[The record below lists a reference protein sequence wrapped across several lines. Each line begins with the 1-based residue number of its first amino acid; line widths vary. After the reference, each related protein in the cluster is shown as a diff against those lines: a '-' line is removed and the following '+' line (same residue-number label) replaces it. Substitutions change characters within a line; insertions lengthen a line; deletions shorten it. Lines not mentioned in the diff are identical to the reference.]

1 MNRKRSR
8 TYFKHLIFMILT
20 VLQSSCTFGD
30 EPGVCPYNTR
40 LDYWYAGSGSEN
52 QLPVYVDNL
61 RQYLFDSEGELLGV
75 EPLRGDSIRG
85 WQGNLAAGEY
95 TVVLWGN
102 LADDGSDGLAI
113 EPESGEKLA
122 DMELSAV
129 TSGAPP
135 GYRMNTG
142 RLYYGNLTFRVE
154 EGRSFRRRVYLSH
167 AHASLHVTVQWMADT
182 PAEGGTY
189 RMRMKGIASEY
200 GFVKGWESEEQPEGG
215 SYAVPYI
222 STSRI
227 NHETRASMNYDGEV
241 TGEFVTFRYTSDTHQ
256 LWSLWRNDER
266 IVGDLDLYRFFAKKP
281 MDMDRNIEQEFEILV
296 TVSADKIIV
305 TEVTES
311 DWDEGGA
318 IG

>member
-1 MNRKRSR
+1 MK
-8 TYFKHLIFMILT
+8 KILEIVYT
-20 VLQSSCTFGD
+20 LLAVVLSGCTFGD
-30 EPGVCPYNTR
+30 EPGVCPYTAR

-61 RQYLFDSEGELLGV
+61 RQYLFDSQGNLLSV
-75 EPLRGDSIRG
+75 ETLRGDSIRS
-85 WQGNLAAGEY
+85 WQGNLDAGEY

-102 LADDGSDGLAI
+102 LADDGSDGLSI
-113 EPESGEKLA
+113 QPVSEQRLG
-122 DMELSAV
+122 DMQLSAV
-129 TSGAPP
+129 TGSAPP
-135 GYRMNTG
+135 GYRANTG
-142 RLYYGNLTFRVE
+142 RLYYGNLTFRIE
-154 EGRSFRRRVYLSH
+154 EGQTFSRRVYLSH
-167 AHASLHVTVQWMADT
+167 AHASLNVTVQWMADA

-200 GFVKGWESEEQPEGG
+200 GFAKGWESEELTEGG
-215 SYAVPYI
+215 SYTVPYI

-227 NHETRASMNYDGEV
+227 DHETRASMNYDGEV
-241 TGEFVTFRYTSDTHQ
+241 TGEFVTFRYTSGTHQ

-266 IVGDLDLYRFFAKKP
+266 IVGDLDLYRFFSKKP
-281 MDMDRNIEQEFEILV
+281 MDMDQNIEQEFEILV
-296 TVSADKIIV
+296 TVYADKIIV